1 MLEATSLIVMKSLF
15 EILKRREIIKN
26 LDLETDFLKVKLTK
40 KQQISDLIEAY
51 KDEKLTLVLGAGV
64 SIEHGL
70 PSWNVLLQKL
80 LINTFATETN
90 DDTKEKSIV
99 LSKLFTKIFSP
110 SPLISGRYLKKYYQ
124 DFSNTN
130 LTTSFEEAVREAIYE
145 EIDIEKQSDLFKE
158 IRQLCAAPGRNPS
171 LDSIIT
177 YNYDDL
183 LEKYLLNLDIDI
195 PFKSIHSIGDNPV
208 HGELP
213 IYHVHGFL
221 PQDIELNENNKITLS
236 EDIYHQQYNE
246 IYSWNNIIQINKFRD
261 NMCLFFGISFTDPN
275 LRRLLDIA
283 KLQKGESGKYHY
295 LIRKK
300 YEPKIIEDEILK
312 ILEKDQELYGDK
324 VKAQL
329 ELDETVKH
337 LVNIMEKF
345 EENDAISFG
354 VRTIW
359 IKDYMEIP
367 KILKSIRKFQK
378 NE

>member
-1 MLEATSLIVMKSLF
+1 MQNVFPMLELLY
-15 EILKRREIIKN
+15 EDIIKN
-26 LDLETDFLKVKLTK
+26 LDLKTNVLKEKSTK
-40 KQQISDLIEAY
+40 KQQISDLIDSY
-51 KDEKLTLVLGAGV
+51 KSEKLTLILGAGT

-70 PSWNVLLQKL
+70 PSWNILLQKL
-80 LINTFATETN
+80 LINTFAKETN

-110 SPLISGRYLKKYYQ
+110 SPLISARYLKKYYQ
-124 DFSNTN
+124 DISNTN

-145 EIDIEKQSDLFKE
+145 EINVKLQSDLFKE
-158 IRQLCAAPGRNPS
+158 IRQLCVAPGRNPS

-195 PFKSIHSIGDNPV
+195 PFKSIHSIGENPA

-213 IYHVHGFL
+213 IYHVHGYL
-221 PQDIELNENNKITLS
+221 PQDIELNEKNKITLS

-261 NMCLFFGISFTDPN
+261 NICLFIGISFTDPN

-283 KLQKGESGKYHY
+283 KLQKGESDKYHY

-300 YEPKIIEDEILK
+300 YDPKIIEDEILK
-312 ILEKDQELYGDK
+312 TLDKDQELYDDK
-324 VKAQL
+324 EKAHL
-329 ELDETVKH
+329 KLDETVKH
-337 LVNIMEKF
+337 LINIMQKF
-345 EENDAISFG
+345 EENDAASFG
-354 VRTIW
+354 VRVIW
-359 IKDYMEIP
+359 VNDYIEIP
-367 KILKSIRKFQK
+367 KILKSIRKFSNK
-378 NE
+378 